1 MEVTSHQISEAQPIH
16 TPRGRDRTRA
26 RLLASGRALFAERG
40 EAPPP
45 LLKGW
50 GAAAADATLAPLLQ
64 PVELSAP
71 APAPRSVRRKKKKKR
86 RDVML
91 RRDCDALVPREYRIW
106 QIEHIE
112 ALRRNRDDPASPMK
126 RAAAPATIAHI
137 EALRA
142 AEDPTSPLRRA
153 AAPAAAPAAPR
164 GFGERFSRG
173 RRLVFGAD
181 DEAVAPAPPPE
192 APVPPVTA
200 TVGFL
205 PA

>member
-1 MEVTSHQISEAQPIH
+1 
-16 TPRGRDRTRA
+16 
-26 RLLASGRALFAERG
+26 
-40 EAPPP
+40 
-45 LLKGW
+45 
-50 GAAAADATLAPLLQ
+50 
-64 PVELSAP
+64 
-71 APAPRSVRRKKKKKR
+71 
-86 RDVML
+86 ML

-112 ALRRNRDDPASPMK
+112 ALRRNRDDPASPNK

-153 AAPAAAPAAPR
+153 AAPAAAPNAPR

-181 DEAVAPAPPPE
+181 DEATANAPAPPPE
-192 APVPPVTA
+192 APVPPIKA
-200 TVGFL
+200 TRGFL

>member
-1 MEVTSHQISEAQPIH
+1 MCI
-16 TPRGRDRTRA
+16 RDSDT
-26 RLLASGRALFAERG
+26 
-40 EAPPP
+40 
-45 LLKGW
+45 
-50 GAAAADATLAPLLQ
+50 
-64 PVELSAP
+64 
-71 APAPRSVRRKKKKKR
+71 
-86 RDVML
+86 
-91 RRDCDALVPREYRIW
+91 LVPREYRIW

-112 ALRRNRDDPASPMK
+112 ALRRNRDDPASPVK

-153 AAPAAAPAAPR
+153 AAPAAAPDKPR

-181 DEAVAPAPPPE
+181 DEATANAPAPPPE

>member
-1 MEVTSHQISEAQPIH
+1 MRYSRGTSASQSRRSM
-16 TPRGRDRTRA
+16 TSLRFFFFFRRTDRGAGAGAESSTGWRSG
-26 RLLASGRALFAERG
+26 ASVA
-40 EAPPP
+40 
-45 LLKGW
+45 
-50 GAAAADATLAPLLQ
+50 
-64 PVELSAP
+64 S
-71 APAPRSVRRKKKKKR
+71 APRSVRRKKKKKR

-112 ALRRNRDDPASPMK
+112 ALRRNRDDPASPIK

-181 DEAVAPAPPPE
+181 DEAPANAPAPPPE

>member
-1 MEVTSHQISEAQPIH
+1 M
-16 TPRGRDRTRA
+16 
-26 RLLASGRALFAERG
+26 
-40 EAPPP
+40 
-45 LLKGW
+45 
-50 GAAAADATLAPLLQ
+50 
-64 PVELSAP
+64 
-71 APAPRSVRRKKKKKR
+71 
-86 RDVML
+86 
-91 RRDCDALVPREYRIW
+91 PREYRIW

-112 ALRRNRDDPASPMK
+112 ALRRNRDDPASPVK

-164 GFGERFSRG
+164 GFGERCRG

-181 DEAVAPAPPPE
+181 DEAPANAPAPPPE